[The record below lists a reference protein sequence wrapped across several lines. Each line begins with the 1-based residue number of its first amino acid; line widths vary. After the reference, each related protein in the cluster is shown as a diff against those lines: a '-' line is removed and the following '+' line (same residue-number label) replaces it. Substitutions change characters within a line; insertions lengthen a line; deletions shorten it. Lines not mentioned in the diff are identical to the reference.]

1 MRELA
6 SLLLIGIGLSMDTF
20 SISLSIGAL
29 NIVKN
34 ETKYISLLVGIM
46 HFFMPLLGLLLGS
59 KMITNFNINSNYLLS
74 VILIVLAIKL
84 LIDYFK
90 DEEINIELNF
100 SGIFL
105 FAIAVSLDSFST
117 GLGLP
122 AITHNVFLATTIF
135 SLCSF
140 SFTYLGLTIG
150 KYTEDKIGKYA
161 TILGII
167 LLLATAILHLM

>member
-167 LLLATAILHLM
+167 LL